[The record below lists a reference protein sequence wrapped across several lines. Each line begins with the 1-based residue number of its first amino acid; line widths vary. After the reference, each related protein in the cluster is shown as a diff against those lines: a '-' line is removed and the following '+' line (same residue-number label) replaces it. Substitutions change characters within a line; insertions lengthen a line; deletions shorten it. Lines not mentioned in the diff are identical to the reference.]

1 MKTEVLKTFPTFV
14 AKIDDSRQLL
24 LLGVTVSNTNINGD
38 VVNIGDSHISLALGN
53 VKASLESYGVTVE
66 ACACVGTYPTIT
78 LNDGEIARMV
88 VDGRVE
94 KLAPD
99 VVESE
104 EPAEDEVTAP
114 ETGAETETE
123 AE

>member
-1 MKTEVLKTFPTFV
+1 MSIEILKTFPTFV
-14 AKIDDSRQLL
+14 AKVDDSRQLL
-24 LLGVTVSNTNINGD
+24 LLGVTVSNTNINGE

-78 LNDGEIARMV
+78 LNDGEVARMI

-94 KLAPD
+94 KIIPD
-99 VVESE
+99 AVEELEGVDEREVVSE
-104 EPAEDEVTAP
+104 TS
-114 ETGAETETE
+114 GTE
-123 AE
+123 

>member
-1 MKTEVLKTFPTFV
+1 MSIEILKTFPTFV
-14 AKIDDSRQLL
+14 AKVDDSRQLL
-24 LLGVTVSNTNINGD
+24 LLGVTVSNTNINGE

-78 LNDGEIARMV
+78 LNDGEVVRMV

-94 KLAPD
+94 KLVPD

-104 EPAEDEVTAP
+104 QPAEDEVPAP
-114 ETGAETETE
+114 ETE
-123 AE
+123 AETEPAA